1 MPFSG
6 MEQKPSTCDIRTLER
21 EIALQKDL
29 VLRSIARGFPSQADE
44 DRLRQLERQLE
55 RKRKRGQ
62 AAG

>member
-6 MEQKPSTCDIRTLER
+6 MEQKPSTCDIETLER

-44 DRLRQLERQLE
+44 DRLRQLERELE
-55 RKRKRGQ
+55 ERKRGQ

>member
-6 MEQKPSTCDIRTLER
+6 MEQKPSTCDIETLER

-29 VLRSIARGFPSQADE
+29 VLRSIARGFPIQADE